1 MASRRIINTSTEDY
15 WFTWDGG
22 NFGPL
27 KPGQVAEYDFP
38 VAHHAIKRSVILDP
52 ELGDPIDYK
61 VKYLEDVDPA
71 TVLQLISFECPM
83 AQLGQCKLRFKTMT
97 ELTKHMATHA
107 KTETRQPA
115 LVGEI

>member
-1 MASRRIINTSTEDY
+1 MSRRIINTSNEDY
-15 WFTWDGG
+15 WFTYDGG

-27 KPGQVAEYDFP
+27 KPGQIAEYEDW
-38 VAHHAIKRSVILDP
+38 VAHHAIKRAAILDP
-52 ELGDPIDYK
+52 ELGDPIGSK
-61 VKYLEDVDPA
+61 VQYLEDVDPA
-71 TVLQLISFECPM
+71 TVLQLITFECPM

-107 KTETRQPA
+107 KTDTRQPA